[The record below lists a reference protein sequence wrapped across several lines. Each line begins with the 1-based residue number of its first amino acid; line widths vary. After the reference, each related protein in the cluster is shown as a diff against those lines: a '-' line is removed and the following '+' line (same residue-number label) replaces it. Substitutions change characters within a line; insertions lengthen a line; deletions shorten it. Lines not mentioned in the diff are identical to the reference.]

1 MRYWLILLLF
11 LIGAWWWRRKK
22 RDKNAAHTTQP
33 TGQAEVM
40 VHCQHCGLHLPKTEA
55 LASNGAFFCSPDHQ
69 QRARP

>member
-1 MRYWLILLLF
+1 
-11 LIGAWWWRRKK
+11 
-22 RDKNAAHTTQP
+22 
-33 TGQAEVM
+33 M